1 MAREFSRADRVGSQ
15 IQRELA
21 QLVRDELND
30 PRLGLI
36 TIQAVKVV
44 RDFSHAKVYFTFIGG
59 TLETKEVT
67 KVLKETAPFF
77 RHELGHRLNIRTLPQ
92 LHFVYDESVEKGA
105 HLSALIDR
113 AVESDE
119 KKSSDNN
126 SSENE

>member
-1 MAREFSRADRVGSQ
+1 MAREFSRTDRVGSQ

-30 PRLGLI
+30 PRLGMI

-59 TLETKEVT
+59 DMDVAETT
-67 KVLKETAPFF
+67 RVLKETAPFF

-92 LHFVYDESVEKGA
+92 LHFVYDESIEKGA
-105 HLSALIDR
+105 HLSALIDS
-113 AVESDE
+113 AVANDK
-119 KKSSDNN
+119 KKSDDND
-126 SSENE
+126 

>member
-1 MAREFSRADRVGSQ
+1 MAREFSSSDRAGSQ

-67 KVLKETAPFF
+67 KVLKDTAPFF

-92 LHFVYDESVEKGA
+92 LHFEYDESIEKGA
-105 HLSALIDR
+105 NLSALIDQ
-113 AVESDE
+113 AVKSDE
-119 KKSSDNN
+119 KKSS
-126 SSENE
+126 ENE

>member
-1 MAREFSRADRVGSQ
+1 MAREFSRTDRVGPQ

-21 QLVRDELND
+21 QLVRDELDD

-36 TIQAVKVV
+36 TIQAVRVV

-92 LHFVYDESVEKGA
+92 LHFVYDDSIEKGA
-105 HLSALIDR
+105 HLSALIDK

-119 KKSSDNN
+119 KKSGDNE
-126 SSENE
+126 SSEKK

>member
-1 MAREFSRADRVGSQ
+1 MAREFSRTDRVGSQ

-59 TLETKEVT
+59 EFETEEVT

-105 HLSALIDR
+105 HLSALIQSAVDSDR
-113 AVESDE
+113 KKPSE
-119 KKSSDNN
+119 KK
-126 SSENE
+126 